1 MVDILALVL
10 FHDEKLVLA
19 AVEDAIKS
27 GAVSKQTV
35 LNILSRSLDGTPP
48 PRISTPQA
56 LSLLIE
62 PEADTGR
69 YDSLRDTGEE
79 DAA

>member
-10 FHDEKLVLA
+10 FHDEKLVLS
-19 AVEDAIKS
+19 AVDEAIKA
-27 GAVSKQTV
+27 GAPSKQAV
-35 LNILSRSLDGTPP
+35 LNLLSRSLDGTPP
-48 PRISTPQA
+48 PRVNTPQA

-69 YDSLRDTGEE
+69 YDSLRDKGEE